1 MECREQWSRKC
12 VERWVQHVEEG
23 RGEAEDDGICEHDEH
38 AHEISNVDYSTM
50 MLADTGNGCD
60 VTANGPG

>member
-1 MECREQWSRKC
+1 M
-12 VERWVQHVEEG
+12 ERWVQHVEEG